1 MSLLV
6 PGGAN
11 TIPTRNMAAAIA
23 WYSDKIGLRKIEVE
37 MDEPEG
43 CQALGFSKEEWA
55 ITLVPPGRENA
66 EELIP
71 RFYTSN
77 VKKARQFLVSRDI
90 LVAEI
95 QQDGQGTHY
104 FEFQDL
110 EGNKIEVCEEP

>member
-1 MSLLV
+1 MSLLI
-6 PGGAN
+6 PGGTN
-11 TIPTRNMAAAIA
+11 TIPVRNLEAATA
-23 WYSDKIGLRKIEVE
+23 WYIEKLSLRKIDVE

-55 ITLVPPGRENA
+55 VTLVPPGRESK

-77 VKKARQFLVSRDI
+77 VKKARQDLAGRGIPVG
-90 LVAEI
+90 EI
-95 QQDGQGTHY
+95 QEDGQGTHY

-110 EGNKIEVCEEP
+110 DENRIEVCEEP

>member
-1 MSLLV
+1 MSLLI
-6 PGGAN
+6 PSGAN
-11 TIPTRNMAAAIA
+11 TIPVRNMEAAAT
-23 WYSDKIGLRKIEVE
+23 WYIEKLGLRKIDVE
-37 MDEPEG
+37 MDETEG

-55 ITLVPPGRENA
+55 VTLVPPGGENR
-66 EELIP
+66 EELTP

-77 VKKARQFLVSRDI
+77 VKKSRQLLLSRDI
-90 LVAEI
+90 SAAGI